1 MANPRFNKQTTN
13 RRGAMGGGMMKRS
26 MYSKGTNGKPVSKSK
41 NPGLAKMAKSE
52 KGKKVVKKFGYNPN
66 RMVAKKGGKA

>member
-1 MANPRFNKQTTN
+1 
-13 RRGAMGGGMMKRS
+13 
-26 MYSKGTNGKPVSKSK
+26 
-41 NPGLAKMAKSE
+41 MAKSE